1 MIDLNKLS
9 KNASRW
15 SYEKKKG
22 LVGYAFIA
30 SWLIGFFLMYAKP
43 LLESLVYTFHSLT
56 VTSNGFEK
64 EFVGLKNYIYA
75 FSQDPDFVRILLTS
89 FKDIL
94 YQTPTILVFSLL
106 VALMLNPKF
115 RGRGL
120 MRGVFFLPVI
130 IASGVVI
137 DIINGDAMSTV
148 LMSGEKS
155 GQLFEVDAFYEMLLG
170 MGLGESVVSTIVG
183 VANDIFKLSWQ
194 SGIQITLIL
203 AGLQSV
209 SPTLY
214 EAASIDGGTKW
225 EVFWFIT
232 FPMLTPILMVTLVY
246 TVVDMFTAY
255 SNPVMQTILE
265 WGNKLNFAYSS
276 TIAWLYFAVIGA
288 VLGLVFLILS
298 RRVVY
303 SD

>member
-1 MIDLNKLS
+1 MMKQQNRIHRL
-9 KNASRW
+9 

-22 LVGYAFIA
+22 LIGYAFIA
-30 SWLIGFFLMYAKP
+30 SWLVGFFLMYAKP
-43 LLESLVYTFHSLT
+43 LVESLIYTFHSLT
-56 VTSNGFEK
+56 VTTNGFEK
-64 EFVGLKNYIYA
+64 EFVGFENYEFA
-75 FSQDPDFVRILLTS
+75 FVRDPDFVRIMTTS

-94 YQTPTILVFSLL
+94 YQTPIILVFSLL
-106 VALMLNPKF
+106 IALMLNPKF
-115 RGRGL
+115 RGRGM
-120 MRGVFFLPVI
+120 MRAIFFLPVI

-148 LMSGEKS
+148 MMSGEKS
-155 GQLFEVDAFYEMLLG
+155 GQLFQVDAFYTMLLD
-170 MGLGESVVSTIVG
+170 MGLGQSLVSTIVNA
-183 VANDIFKLSWQ
+183 ANDIFELSWQ

-203 AGLQSV
+203 AGLQSI

-246 TVVDMFTAY
+246 TVVEMFTAY
-255 SNPVMQTILE
+255 SNPVMQQILDY
-265 WGNKLNFAYSS
+265 GNKLNFAYSS
-276 TIAWLYFAVIGA
+276 TLAWLYFVVIGI
-288 VLGLVFLILS
+288 VLGIVFLLLS
-298 RRVVY
+298 RRIVY